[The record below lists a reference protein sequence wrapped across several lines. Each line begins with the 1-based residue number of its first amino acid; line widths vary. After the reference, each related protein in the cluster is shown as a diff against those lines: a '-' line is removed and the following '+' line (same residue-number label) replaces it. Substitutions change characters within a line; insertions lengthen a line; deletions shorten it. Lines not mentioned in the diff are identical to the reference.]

1 MQVWAPDRSDGVWTA
16 RLRVGDIG
24 GQPGQLGYYGAVFF
38 SLSLS
43 TCATNTATATTGG
56 GGGEGLSRGGV
67 GLMAHGHNGAFF
79 AWRPRVGGKEEGEGK
94 EEGHGLDGSKGE
106 ARVLKSICVPNVYLS
121 CVPNKGEALILKST
135 LF

>member
-1 MQVWAPDRSDGVWTA
+1 MQVWAPDRCDGVWTA

-43 TCATNTATATTGG
+43 TCSTNTATATKGGGG
-56 GGGEGLSRGGV
+56 GGGEGASGLSGGGV

-79 AWRPRVGGKEEGEGK
+79 AWRPRVGGKEGAEGEG
-94 EEGHGLDGSKGE
+94 EEVGDAYGE
-106 ARVLKSICVPNVYLS
+106 AC
-121 CVPNKGEALILKST
+121 ILKSMCT
-135 LF
+135 